1 VRNKKMLEIESD
13 PYSIFV
19 FAMNAPQTKEKYV
32 TRLKRF
38 FDFIKLSGS
47 TMQERCKYFVEKSKN
62 KDGDRWLLNNLL
74 GFLQVYKERCKE
86 KKSQVQLSAIM

>member
-1 VRNKKMLEIESD
+1 MLEIESD

-38 FDFIKLSGS
+38 AANILSRNAETRMETS
-47 TMQERCKYFVEKSKN
+47 
-62 KDGDRWLLNNLL
+62 
-74 GFLQVYKERCKE
+74 GF
-86 KKSQVQLSAIM
+86 